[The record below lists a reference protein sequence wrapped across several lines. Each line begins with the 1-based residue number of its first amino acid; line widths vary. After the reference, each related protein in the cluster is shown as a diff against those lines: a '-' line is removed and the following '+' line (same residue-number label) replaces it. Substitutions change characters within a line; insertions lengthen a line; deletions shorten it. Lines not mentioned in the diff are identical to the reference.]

1 MQRGNGDMGM
11 LIIKRGNGDV
21 GMMVIKRGSGDVGIN
36 EEGKWRG

>member
-21 GMMVIKRGSGDVGIN
+21 GMMMIKRGSGDVGIN